1 MRPAME
7 QCKTQNQQFLGFLG
21 SMSNYD
27 CSQVEKTMCIGIR
40 YCSTSFKFHVGTMD
54 IFPVKC

>member
-7 QCKTQNQQFLGFLG
+7 QCKTQNQQFLGFFG

-27 CSQVEKTMCIGIR
+27 CSQVEKQCVLVFATVQLHSNSM
-40 YCSTSFKFHVGTMD
+40 
-54 IFPVKC
+54 